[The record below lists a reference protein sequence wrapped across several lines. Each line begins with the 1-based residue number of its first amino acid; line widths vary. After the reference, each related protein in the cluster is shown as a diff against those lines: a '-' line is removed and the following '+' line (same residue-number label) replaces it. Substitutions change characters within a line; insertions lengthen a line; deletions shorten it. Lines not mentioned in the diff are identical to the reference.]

1 MSSFSEKFS
10 ELRLHLKQGVS
21 SMRHTGFDP
30 VYYVVF
36 PAEDLLQA
44 KLEITNLIPNLKL
57 DGFEVRTLSL
67 TRVLNDW
74 FQGHKLR
81 KIWQQGLRNENNNRQ
96 LFQKNFAAQLE
107 SHKVVSSAILAQIKE
122 LAALPRAV
130 LLITDIEAL
139 HPFLH
144 ISGIEQQLTGQ
155 FAVPTVVFYPGTRGS
170 SHSLRFLGF
179 HRENGNYRSIH
190 IG

>member
-30 VYYVVF
+30 VYYIVF

-44 KLEITNLIPNLKL
+44 KLEIANLVPRLTL
-57 DGFEVRTLSL
+57 DGFDVRVLSL
-67 TRVLNDW
+67 TTVLNNW

-81 KIWQQGLRNENNNRQ
+81 KIWQQGLRNEGNDRQ

-107 SHKVVSSAILAQIKE
+107 SHKVISSAILAKLEE
-122 LAALPRAV
+122 LAELPRGV

-144 ISGIEQQLTGQ
+144 ISGIEQQLTGK